1 VGAGFECVTGKG
13 FDHSEWRISDDGRRR
28 RFAVEEILN
37 QASRL
42 AAINDVSGD
51 DGIAGRL
58 GCLGDA
64 AKPGTGVQRDMA
76 AIKVFD
82 LEQPDRNLFWLRAMM
97 RHFTAPDLRLP

>member
-1 VGAGFECVTGKG
+1 MTGKG
-13 FDHSEWRISDDGRRR
+13 FDRVEWRISDDGRRR

-37 QASRL
+37 EASGV
-42 AAINDVSGD
+42 AAINDVGGD

-64 AKPGTGVQRDMA
+64 AKPGTGVQQDMA

-82 LEQPDRNLFWLRAMM
+82 LEQPD
-97 RHFTAPDLRLP
+97 